1 MTWAG
6 LRVTSI
12 SRADTSEVHLVF
24 TVCTRGRAR
33 QLLLYRIFDQYSK
46 GTKGSLFQNFVDVL
60 KNPLPP
66 PLDLLCCHLCFPDN
80 SFFLPLKGFCFN
92 FTI

>member
-33 QLLLYRIFDQYSK
+33 KLLLYRIFDQYSK
-46 GTKGSLFQNFVDVL
+46 GTKGSLFHNFVDVL
-60 KNPLPP
+60 KNPLPLP
-66 PLDLLCCHLCFPDN
+66 WICFAATFVFQIIP
-80 SFFLPLKGFCFN
+80 SFPILKGFCFN
-92 FTI
+92 FII